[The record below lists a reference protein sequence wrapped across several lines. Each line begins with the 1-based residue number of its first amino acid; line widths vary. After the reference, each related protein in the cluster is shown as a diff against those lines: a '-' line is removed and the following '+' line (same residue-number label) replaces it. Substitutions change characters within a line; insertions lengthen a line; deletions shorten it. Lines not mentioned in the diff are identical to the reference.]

1 MLNEFK
7 AFISRGSAMELA
19 IGVIMGSTFSAII
32 TSLVNDVM
40 MPFVGMF
47 IGVDFTSLTITFND
61 STILIGNFLQAVVNF
76 VIVGFILFL
85 IVKVMNKLSKPAVEE
100 EVIVVEAEE
109 LTLLREIR
117 DSLKN
122 K

>member
-100 EVIVVEAEE
+100 EVVVVEAEE

>member
-40 MPFVGMF
+40 MPFIGMF

-100 EVIVVEAEE
+100 EVVVVEAEE